1 MLGPA
6 VNPPVGESE
15 SQLFAVHVCCV
26 ICAVAPI
33 FTGAV
38 TDNVIAAG
46 GTPPATA
53 LKVYAEGTT
62 VSVDT
67 VTPVTLIVT
76 VTVCVTVPAVI
87 EIVPVHV
94 VPTLTPAWL
103 TDTVKFVFAVLAV
116 KLPVGDIASHA
127 VLVQVCSDIW
137 AVALVLV
144 CDVTVRVCDAGGDA
158 PTTPLNVIAV
168 VLNVSDDADVT
179 FSVTVAVCVIEA
191 AVMEI
196 VPVHVVPTASPA

>member
-1 MLGPA
+1 
-6 VNPPVGESE
+6 VKVVPV
-15 SQLFAVHVCCV
+15 
-26 ICAVAPI
+26 AVA
-33 FTGAV
+33 V
-38 TDNVIAAG
+38 
-46 GTPPATA
+46 
-53 LKVYAEGTT
+53 KV
-62 VSVDT
+62 
-67 VTPVTLIVT
+67 
-76 VTVCVTVPAVI
+76 
-87 EIVPVHV
+87 
-94 VPTLTPAWL
+94 
-103 TDTVKFVFAVLAV
+103 
-116 KLPVGDIASHA
+116 PVGDIASH
-127 VLVQVCSDIW
+127 VLLLQLCSDIW